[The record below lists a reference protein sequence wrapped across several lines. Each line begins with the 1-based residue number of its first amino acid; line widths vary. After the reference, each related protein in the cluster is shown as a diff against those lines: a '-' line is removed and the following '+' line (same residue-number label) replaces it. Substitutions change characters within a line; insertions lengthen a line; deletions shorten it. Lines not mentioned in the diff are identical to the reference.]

1 MKQRILA
8 RLFYHVGDLWSHI
21 MCWSGFGYRFYN
33 WAMNKS
39 VEYDIDCRLWKP
51 APEYKMARYRTAALG
66 KKRKK
71 KSNRRRKS

>member
-1 MKQRILA
+1 MKHRILSHLYYA
-8 RLFYHVGDLWSHI
+8 LGHVWSYF
-21 MCWSGFGYRFYN
+21 MCWTGFGYRFYS

-51 APEYKMARYRTAALG
+51 APEYKMARYRTTTFG

-71 KSNRRRKS
+71 KKRSK